1 MVTTERQRDML
12 TVTRASVL
20 SLRAALLRSGDPQAA
35 VTLQEAG
42 YAGGTALFESFKA
55 WLAER
60 THIRVEELDVESFQQ
75 RASEYFSETGWG
87 TLNVGSIN
95 DVVATLDSPDWG
107 ECDTDL
113 GAQQPSCHL
122 TTGMFAD
129 LCARA
134 GVTPQYF
141 VSRSD
146 IGCGSTIG
154 PISAARVG
162 MPTVDVGNPMLSMHS
177 CREMAGAAD
186 VEPMIDVLSLFL
198 AESSG

>member
-12 TVTRASVL
+12 TVTRASLL

-60 THIRVEELDVESFQQ
+60 THISVEELDVESFQH
-75 RASEYFSETGWG
+75 RASEYFGETGWG

-129 LCARA
+129 LFGR
-134 GVTPQYF
+134 
-141 VSRSD
+141 
-146 IGCGSTIG
+146 
-154 PISAARVG
+154 
-162 MPTVDVGNPMLSMHS
+162 L
-177 CREMAGAAD
+177 AGAPVAVLEVECRSAGQDRCRFLIGSPEVMDAVFEEMGRGAD
-186 VEPMIDVLSLFL
+186 YETAIR
-198 AESSG
+198 AQAT